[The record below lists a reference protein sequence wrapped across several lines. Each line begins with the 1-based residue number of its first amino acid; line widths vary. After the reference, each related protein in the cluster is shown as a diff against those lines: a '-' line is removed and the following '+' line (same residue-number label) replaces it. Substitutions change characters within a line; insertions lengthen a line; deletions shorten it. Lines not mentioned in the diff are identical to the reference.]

1 MTKARDLGNFV
12 AGTNSAITTTQID
25 DDAVTNAK
33 IANESI
39 TINGSAVNLGGS
51 VTVGETKPTISSIS
65 PSVIENTHASVY
77 MSGAIFVSV
86 PPGVS
91 IGLTGAIGRAY
102 VVSFSSSTSIL
113 AKFTLPVDGTYFV
126 RVENNDGNAVRS
138 SSALLTVS
146 EAPAWT
152 TSAGS
157 LGSNAA
163 GSSVSYT
170 VAATNA
176 TSFAVQSGSLPGS
189 VSLNTS
195 TGAITGTES
204 GATSET
210 TYSFTIRAT
219 DAQGQT
225 ADRAF
230 SITITVGINNSG
242 QFNYANIMATTKWS
256 ITAGTPTSSKKFTIS
271 YWVKRSNIGSAGN
284 GHIFDTY
291 VNSTN
296 RSQIHFDDDNV
307 IDFRLQVS
315 GSNTGRLKTNRV
327 FRDTSAW
334 YHIVASVDTTLGTA
348 DDRVKLYINGVQETS
363 FSSRTNPS
371 QKKDFPMAG
380 TQTLGA
386 YGGGTEYLA
395 GTVAHVDFRDGNAS
409 GRQSLGEHECR

>member
-1 MTKARDLGNFV
+1 MTKARDLANFV
-12 AGTNSAITTTQID
+12 SGTNSAIGTTQID

-65 PSVIENTHASVY
+65 PTVIENTQTSVTIA
-77 MSGAIFVSV
+77 GTNFVSV
-86 PPGVS
+86 PTVEA
-91 IGLTGAIGRAY
+91 IGSTGAIVRADE
-102 VVSFSSSTSIL
+102 VSFTSSTSIV
-113 AKFTLPVDGTYFV
+113 AKFTLPIDGTYFV

-146 EAPAWT
+146 DAPAWT

-176 TSFAVQSGSLPGS
+176 TSFAIQSGSLPGG

-204 GATSET
+204 GATAET

-242 QFNYANIMATTKWS
+242 QFN
-256 ITAGTPTSSKKFTIS
+256 
-271 YWVKRSNIGSAGN
+271 
-284 GHIFDTY
+284 
-291 VNSTN
+291 
-296 RSQIHFDDDNV
+296 
-307 IDFRLQVS
+307 
-315 GSNTGRLKTNRV
+315 
-327 FRDTSAW
+327 
-334 YHIVASVDTTLGTA
+334 
-348 DDRVKLYINGVQETS
+348 
-363 FSSRTNPS
+363 
-371 QKKDFPMAG
+371 
-380 TQTLGA
+380 
-386 YGGGTEYLA
+386 
-395 GTVAHVDFRDGNAS
+395 
-409 GRQSLGEHECR
+409 

>member
-1 MTKARDLGNFV
+1 MEVKLSKARDLANFV
-12 AGTNSAITTTQID
+12 SGTNSAITTTQID

-51 VTVGETKPTISSIS
+51 VTVGETKPTITSIS
-65 PSVIENTHASVY
+65 PTVIENTQTSVTIA
-77 MSGAIFVSV
+77 GTNFVSV
-86 PPGVS
+86 PTVEA
-91 IGLTGAIGRAY
+91 IGSTGAIVRADE
-102 VVSFSSSTSIL
+102 VSFSSSTSIV

-126 RVENNDGNAVRS
+126 RVENNDGLAVRS

-146 EAPAWT
+146 DAPAWT

-170 VAATNA
+170 VAATDA
-176 TSFAVQSGSLPGS
+176 TSYALQSGSLPGS

-219 DAQGQT
+219 DAQAQT

-242 QFNYANIMATTKWS
+242 QFN
-256 ITAGTPTSSKKFTIS
+256 
-271 YWVKRSNIGSAGN
+271 
-284 GHIFDTY
+284 
-291 VNSTN
+291 
-296 RSQIHFDDDNV
+296 
-307 IDFRLQVS
+307 
-315 GSNTGRLKTNRV
+315 
-327 FRDTSAW
+327 
-334 YHIVASVDTTLGTA
+334 
-348 DDRVKLYINGVQETS
+348 
-363 FSSRTNPS
+363 
-371 QKKDFPMAG
+371 
-380 TQTLGA
+380 
-386 YGGGTEYLA
+386 
-395 GTVAHVDFRDGNAS
+395 
-409 GRQSLGEHECR
+409 

>member
-1 MTKARDLGNFV
+1 MTKARDLANFV
-12 AGTNSAITTTQID
+12 SGTNSAITTTQID

-65 PSVIENTHASVY
+65 PSVIENTQTSVTIA
-77 MSGAIFVSV
+77 GTNFVSV
-86 PPGVS
+86 PTVEAINS
-91 IGLTGAIGRAY
+91 TGAIVRADE
-102 VVSFSSSTSIL
+102 VSFTSSTSIV
-113 AKFTLPVDGTYFV
+113 AKFTLPIDGTYFV

-146 EAPAWT
+146 DAPAWT

-242 QFNYANIMATTKWS
+242 F
-256 ITAGTPTSSKKFTIS
+256 IT
-271 YWVKRSNIGSAGN
+271 
-284 GHIFDTY
+284 
-291 VNSTN
+291 
-296 RSQIHFDDDNV
+296 
-307 IDFRLQVS
+307 
-315 GSNTGRLKTNRV
+315 
-327 FRDTSAW
+327 
-334 YHIVASVDTTLGTA
+334 
-348 DDRVKLYINGVQETS
+348 
-363 FSSRTNPS
+363 
-371 QKKDFPMAG
+371 
-380 TQTLGA
+380 
-386 YGGGTEYLA
+386 
-395 GTVAHVDFRDGNAS
+395 
-409 GRQSLGEHECR
+409 